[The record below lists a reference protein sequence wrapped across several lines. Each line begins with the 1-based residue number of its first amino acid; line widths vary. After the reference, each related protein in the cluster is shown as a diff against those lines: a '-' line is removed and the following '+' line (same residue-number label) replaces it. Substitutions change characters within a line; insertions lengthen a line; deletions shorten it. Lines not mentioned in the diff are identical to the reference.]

1 MTLLQGIAASPGI
14 GIGPV
19 HIVDPEEIEVHDGDL
34 APQAVAGEKDRFRKA
49 VEESL
54 REVRELREKIA
65 LETGEE
71 QARILDAQIDI
82 LEDPEAVAQT
92 LAAIERERKPAAFAY
107 RKILT
112 AVAARLED
120 ADSEY
125 YRGRAIDVR
134 DVRRRV
140 LTHLGNVRA
149 HSLRDL
155 TEPSLI
161 VANDLPP
168 SEMALLPRNMALG
181 FATDLGGRT
190 SHTAIMARARG
201 IPAVVGVKGASDA
214 AQQGAIAIV
223 DGTRGIAI
231 FEPDQET
238 LAEHERKRER
248 YRELAAKLTE
258 LKDQRCVTADGRP
271 IELAANLE
279 VPEELPSVLENGADG
294 IGLYRTEFF
303 YLARKQLPT
312 EDAQFNAYRSIAE
325 AMNPRPVNIRT
336 LDVGGDK
343 FASYLGTPIEKNPF
357 LGMRGLRFSLRREE
371 IFRTQLRAIF
381 RASAY
386 GNVRIMFPMVIG
398 LEDLRRA
405 REIVERARLQ
415 LRGEGVPMGQN
426 VPLGIMVET
435 PASVFGIDQLAQE
448 ADFVSIGT
456 NDLIQYTLAVDRGNE
471 AISEIYEPLHPAV
484 LRAIKTVVDAG
495 HKAGIPVGIC
505 GEMAGEPLYAVVL
518 VGLGFEEFSVS
529 PYLVPEIKTIV
540 RGTSYPDA
548 RDLADRCLGLSTP
561 TEVRTVVTEFM
572 SRRYPGIFVPA

>member
-1 MTLLQGIAASPGI
+1 MTTLQGIAASPGI

-19 HIVDPEEIEVHDGDL
+19 HIVDPEETEVQDGDL
-34 APQAVAGEKDRFRKA
+34 RVQDAAAEQERFRKA
-49 VEESL
+49 IRESL
-54 REVRELREKIA
+54 VEVRELREKIA

-71 QARILDAQIDI
+71 QARILDAQIEI
-82 LEDPEAVAQT
+82 LEDPEATSQT
-92 LAAIERERKPAAFAY
+92 LAVIERERKPAAFAY
-107 RKILT
+107 RRILN
-112 AVAARLED
+112 AVAARLDEVD
-120 ADSEY
+120 GEY

-140 LTHLGNVRA
+140 LAHLGGIRA
-149 HSLRDL
+149 HSLSDL

-168 SEMALLPRNMALG
+168 SEMALLQRSMALG

-201 IPAVVGVKGASDA
+201 IPAVVGLKSATES

-223 DGTRGIAI
+223 DGTRGVAI
-231 FEPDQET
+231 FNPDPET

-258 LKDQRCVTADGRP
+258 LKDQRCATADGRP
-271 IELAANLE
+271 IWLGANLE
-279 VPEELPSVLENGADG
+279 VPEELPGILENGADG

-312 EDAQFNAYRSIAE
+312 EEAQFNAYRSIVE
-325 AMNPRPVNIRT
+325 AMSPKPVIIRT

-386 GNVRIMFPMVIG
+386 GNLRIMFPMVIG

-405 REIVERARLQ
+405 REIVERVKLQ
-415 LRGEGVPMGQN
+415 LRKEGVAMAQN
-426 VPLGIMVET
+426 VPLGVMVET
-435 PASVFGIDQLAQE
+435 PASVFSIDWLSQE

-484 LRAIKTVVDAG
+484 LHAIKMVVEAG
-495 HKAGIPVGIC
+495 HRAGIPVGIC

-518 VGLGFEEFSVS
+518 VGLGLEEFSVS
-529 PYLVPEIKTIV
+529 PYLVPEIKTII
-540 RGTSYPDA
+540 RASTYGEA
-548 RDLADRCLGLSTP
+548 RELADRCMSLHTP
-561 TEVRTVVTEFM
+561 SDVRTVVNEFM

>member
-1 MTLLQGIAASPGI
+1 MTTLQGIAASPGI

-19 HIVDPEEIEVHDGDL
+19 HIVDPEETEVQDGDL
-34 APQAVAGEKDRFRKA
+34 RVQDAAAEQERFRKA
-49 VEESL
+49 IRESL
-54 REVRELREKIA
+54 VEVRELREKIA

-71 QARILDAQIDI
+71 QARILDAQIEI
-82 LEDPEAVAQT
+82 LEDPEATSQT
-92 LAAIERERKPAAFAY
+92 LAVIERERKPAAFAY
-107 RKILT
+107 RRILN
-112 AVAARLED
+112 AVAARLDEVD
-120 ADSEY
+120 GEY

-140 LTHLGNVRA
+140 LAHLGGIRA
-149 HSLRDL
+149 HSLSDL

-168 SEMALLPRNMALG
+168 SEMALLQRSMALG

-201 IPAVVGVKGASDA
+201 IPAVVGLKSATES

-223 DGTRGIAI
+223 DGTRGVAI
-231 FEPDQET
+231 FNPDPET

-258 LKDQRCVTADGRP
+258 LKDQRCATADGRP
-271 IELAANLE
+271 IWLGANLE
-279 VPEELPSVLENGADG
+279 VPQELPGILENGADG

-312 EDAQFNAYRSIAE
+312 EEAQFNAYRSIVE
-325 AMNPRPVNIRT
+325 AMSPKPVIIRT

-386 GNVRIMFPMVIG
+386 GNLRIMFPMVIG

-405 REIVERARLQ
+405 REIVERVKLQ
-415 LRGEGVPMGQN
+415 LRKEGVAMAQN
-426 VPLGIMVET
+426 VPPGVMGGT
-435 PASVFGIDQLAQE
+435 PASVFSIDWLSQE

-484 LRAIKTVVDAG
+484 LHAIKMVVEAG
-495 HKAGIPVGIC
+495 YRAGIPAGVC
-505 GEMAGEPLYAVVL
+505 AEMAGEPLYAVVL
-518 VGLGFEEFSVS
+518 VGLGLQEVSVS
-529 PYLVPEIKTIV
+529 P
-540 RGTSYPDA
+540 
-548 RDLADRCLGLSTP
+548 
-561 TEVRTVVTEFM
+561 
-572 SRRYPGIFVPA
+572 

>member
-1 MTLLQGIAASPGI
+1 MTQLQGIAASPGI
-14 GIGPV
+14 GIGPI
-19 HIVDPEEIEVHDGDL
+19 HIVDPEEIEVQDGDL
-34 APQAVAGEKDRFRKA
+34 KPQNVAAEQERFRKA
-49 VEESL
+49 IQASL
-54 REVRELREKIA
+54 AEVRELREKIA

-71 QARILDAQIDI
+71 QARILDTQIEI
-82 LEDPEAVAQT
+82 LEDPEAKSMT

-112 AVAARLED
+112 AVAARLDE
-120 ADSEY
+120 ADGEY
-125 YRGRAIDVR
+125 HRGRAIDVR
-134 DVRRRV
+134 DVRRRM
-140 LTHLGNVRA
+140 LAHLGGVRA
-149 HSLRDL
+149 YSFRGL
-155 TEPSLI
+155 TQPSLI
-161 VANDLPP
+161 VASDLPP

-201 IPAVVGVKGASDA
+201 IPAVVGVKGATDS
-214 AQQGAIAIV
+214 AQEGAIAIV

-231 FEPDQET
+231 FDPDAET
-238 LAEHERKRER
+238 LAEHERKREH
-248 YRELAAKLTE
+248 YRELAAQLTQ
-258 LKDQRCVTADGRP
+258 LKDQRCMTADGRVL
-271 IELAANLE
+271 ELGANLE

-312 EDAQFNAYRSIAE
+312 EEAQFNAYRSIVE
-325 AMNPRPVNIRT
+325 AMNPKPVNIRT

-371 IFRTQLRAIF
+371 IFRTQLRAIY

-386 GNVRIMFPMVIG
+386 GQVRIMFPMVLG

-405 REIVERARLQ
+405 REIVERVKLQ
-415 LRGEGVPMGQN
+415 LRKEGAAMAPS
-426 VPLGIMVET
+426 VPLGIMIET
-435 PASVFGIDQLAQE
+435 PASVFSIDRLARE

-471 AISEIYEPLHPAV
+471 AIAEIYEPLHPAV
-484 LRAIKTVVDAG
+484 LRALKTVVDAG
-495 HKAGIPVGIC
+495 HEAGIPVGIC

-518 VGLGFEEFSVS
+518 VGLGLEEFSVS

-540 RGTSYPDA
+540 RGTTFADA
-548 RDLADRCLGLSTP
+548 RELAERCLGLATP
-561 TEVRTVVTEFM
+561 SEVRTVVTEFM
-572 SRRYPGIFVPA
+572 SRRYPGIFLPA

>member
-1 MTLLQGIAASPGI
+1 MTQLLGIAASPGI

-19 HIVDPEEIEVHDGDL
+19 HIVDPEEIEVQDGDL
-34 APQAVAGEKDRFRKA
+34 APQSIAAEQERFRTA
-49 VEESL
+49 IQHSL
-54 REVRELREKIA
+54 SEVRELREKIA

-71 QARILDAQIDI
+71 QARILDTQIEI
-82 LEDPEAVAQT
+82 LGDPEATAQT
-92 LAAIERERKPAAFAY
+92 LAAIERDRKPAAFAY

-112 AVAARLED
+112 AVAARLDE
-120 ADSEY
+120 ADGEY
-125 YRGRAIDVR
+125 HRGRAIDVR
-134 DVRRRV
+134 DVRRRM
-140 LTHLGNVRA
+140 LEHLGGVHS

-161 VANDLPP
+161 VATDLPP

-201 IPAVVGVKGASDA
+201 IPAVVGVKGATDW
-214 AQQGAIAIV
+214 AQEGTIAIV
-223 DGTRGIAI
+223 DGTRGVAI
-231 FEPDQET
+231 FDPDPET

-248 YRELAAKLTE
+248 YRELAATLTE
-258 LKDQRCVTADGRP
+258 LKDQRCATSEGRV
-271 IELAANLE
+271 LQLGANLE

-312 EDAQFNAYRSIAE
+312 EEAQFNAYRSIVE
-325 AMNPRPVNIRT
+325 AMNPKSVNIRT

-357 LGMRGLRFSLRREE
+357 LGMRGLRFSLKREE
-371 IFRTQLRAIF
+371 IFMTQLRAIY

-386 GNVRIMFPMVIG
+386 GKVKVMFPMVLG

-405 REIVERARLQ
+405 REIVERVKLQ
-415 LRGEGVPMGQN
+415 LRKEGAPMAPN
-426 VPLGIMVET
+426 VPLGIMIET
-435 PASVFGIDQLAQE
+435 PASVFSIDQLAQE
-448 ADFVSIGT
+448 CDFVSIGT

-471 AISEIYEPLHPAV
+471 AIAEIYEPLHPAV

-495 HKAGIPVGIC
+495 HRYGIRVGIC
-505 GEMAGEPLYAVVL
+505 GEMAGEPLYTVVL
-518 VGLGFEEFSVS
+518 VGMGLEEFSVS

-540 RGTSYPDA
+540 RQTTYPEA
-548 RDLADRCLGLSTP
+548 RELAERCLSLATP
-561 TEVRTVVTEFM
+561 SEVRTVVTEFM
-572 SRRYPGIFVPA
+572 SRRYPGIFLPA

>member
-1 MTLLQGIAASPGI
+1 MTTLQGIAASPGI

-19 HIVDPEEIEVHDGDL
+19 HIVDPEETEVQDGDL
-34 APQAVAGEKDRFRKA
+34 RVQDTAAEQERFRKA
-49 VEESL
+49 IGESL
-54 REVRELREKIA
+54 VEVRELREKIA

-71 QARILDAQIDI
+71 QARIMDAQVEI
-82 LEDPEAVAQT
+82 LEDPEATSQT
-92 LAAIERERKPAAFAY
+92 LAVIERERKPAAFAY
-107 RKILT
+107 RRILT
-112 AVAARLED
+112 AVAARLDEVD
-120 ADSEY
+120 GEY

-140 LTHLGNVRA
+140 LGHLGGIRA

-168 SEMALLPRNMALG
+168 SEMALLQRSMALG

-201 IPAVVGVKGASDA
+201 IPAVVGLRTATES

-223 DGTRGIAI
+223 DGTRGVAI
-231 FEPDQET
+231 FNPDPET

-248 YRELAAKLTE
+248 YRELAAKRTE
-258 LKDQRCVTADGRP
+258 LKDQRCATANGRP
-271 IELAANLE
+271 IWLGANLE
-279 VPEELPSVLENGADG
+279 VPEELPGILENGADG

-312 EDAQFNAYRSIAE
+312 EEAQFNAYRSIVE
-325 AMNPRPVNIRT
+325 AMGPKPVIIRT

-386 GNVRIMFPMVIG
+386 GNLRIMFPMVIG

-405 REIVERARLQ
+405 REIVERVKLQ
-415 LRGEGVPMGQN
+415 LRKEGVAMAQN

-435 PASVFGIDQLAQE
+435 PASVFSIDWLAQE

-484 LRAIKTVVDAG
+484 LHAIKMVVEAG
-495 HKAGIPVGIC
+495 HRAGIPVGIC

-518 VGLGFEEFSVS
+518 VGLGLEEFSVS
-529 PYLVPEIKTIV
+529 PYLVPEIKTII
-540 RGTSYPDA
+540 RASTYDEA
-548 RDLADRCLGLSTP
+548 RELADRCMSLHTP
-561 TEVRTVVTEFM
+561 SDVRTVVHEFM
-572 SRRYPGIFVPA
+572 SRQYPGIFVPA

>member
-1 MTLLQGIAASPGI
+1 MTQLQGIAASPGI

-19 HIVDPEEIEVHDGDL
+19 HIVDPEEIEVQDGDL
-34 APQAVAGEKDRFRKA
+34 APQSIAAEQERFRTA
-49 VEESL
+49 IQQSL
-54 REVRELREKIA
+54 SEVRELREKIA

-71 QARILDAQIDI
+71 QARILDTQIEI
-82 LEDPEAVAQT
+82 LGDPEATAQT
-92 LAAIERERKPAAFAY
+92 LAAIERDRKPAAFAY

-112 AVAARLED
+112 AVAARLDE
-120 ADSEY
+120 ADGEY
-125 YRGRAIDVR
+125 HRGRAIDVR
-134 DVRRRV
+134 DVRRRM
-140 LTHLGNVRA
+140 LEHLGGVHS

-161 VANDLPP
+161 VATDLPP

-201 IPAVVGVKGASDA
+201 IPAVVGVKGATDS
-214 AQQGAIAIV
+214 AQEGTIAIV

-231 FEPDQET
+231 FDPDPET

-248 YRELAAKLTE
+248 YRELAATLTE
-258 LKDQRCVTADGRP
+258 LKDQRCATSEGRV
-271 IELAANLE
+271 LQLGANLE

-312 EDAQFNAYRSIAE
+312 EDAQFNAYRSIVE
-325 AMNPRPVNIRT
+325 AMNPKSVNIRT

-357 LGMRGLRFSLRREE
+357 LGMRGLRFSLKREE
-371 IFRTQLRAIF
+371 IFMTQLRAIY

-386 GNVRIMFPMVIG
+386 GKVKVMFPMVLG

-405 REIVERARLQ
+405 REIVERVKLQ
-415 LRGEGVPMGQN
+415 LRKEGAPMAAN
-426 VPLGIMVET
+426 VPLGIMIET
-435 PASVFGIDQLAQE
+435 PASVFSIDQLAQE
-448 ADFVSIGT
+448 CDFVSIGT

-471 AISEIYEPLHPAV
+471 AIAEIYEPLHPAV

-495 HKAGIPVGIC
+495 HRYGIRVGIC

-518 VGLGFEEFSVS
+518 VGMGLEEFSVS

-540 RGTSYPDA
+540 RQTTYPEA
-548 RDLADRCLGLSTP
+548 RELAERCLSLATP
-561 TEVRTVVTEFM
+561 SEVRTVVTEFM
-572 SRRYPGIFVPA
+572 SRRYPGIFLPA

>member
-1 MTLLQGIAASPGI
+1 MTQLTGIAASPGI
-14 GIGPV
+14 GIGPI
-19 HIVDPEEIEVHDGDL
+19 HIVDPEEIEVQDGDL
-34 APQAVAGEKDRFRKA
+34 PAQAVAGEQERFRNA
-49 VEESL
+49 IQESL
-54 REVRELREKIA
+54 REVREVREKIA

-71 QARILDAQIDI
+71 QARILDAQIEI
-82 LEDPEAVAQT
+82 LGDPDATALT
-92 LAAIERERKPAAFAY
+92 LAAIERDRKPAAFAY

-112 AVAARLED
+112 AVAARLDE
-120 ADSEY
+120 ADGEY
-125 YRGRAIDVR
+125 HRGRAIDVR
-134 DVRRRV
+134 DVRRRM
-140 LTHLGNVRA
+140 LGHLGGVRS

-201 IPAVVGVKGASDA
+201 IPAVVGVKGATHA
-214 AQQGAIAIV
+214 AQEGTIAIV
-223 DGTRGIAI
+223 DGTRGVAI
-231 FEPDQET
+231 FDPDPET
-238 LAEHERKRER
+238 LAEHERKRDR
-248 YRELAAKLTE
+248 YRELAATLTE
-258 LKDQRCVTADGRP
+258 LKDQRCATSEGRV
-271 IELAANLE
+271 LQLGANLE

-312 EDAQFNAYRSIAE
+312 EDAQFNAYRSIVE
-325 AMNPRPVNIRT
+325 AMNPKSVNIRT

-357 LGMRGLRFSLRREE
+357 LGMRGLRFSLKREE
-371 IFRTQLRAIF
+371 IFMTQLRAIY

-386 GNVRIMFPMVIG
+386 GKVKVMFPMVLG

-405 REIVERARLQ
+405 REIVERVKLQ
-415 LRGEGVPMGQN
+415 LRKEGAPMSPN
-426 VPLGIMVET
+426 VPLGIMIET
-435 PASVFGIDQLAQE
+435 PASVFSIDQLAQE
-448 ADFVSIGT
+448 CDFVSIGT

-471 AISEIYEPLHPAV
+471 AIAEIYEPLHPAV

-495 HKAGIPVGIC
+495 HRYGIRVGIC
-505 GEMAGEPLYAVVL
+505 GEMAGEPLYTVVL
-518 VGLGFEEFSVS
+518 VGMGLEEFSVS

-540 RGTSYPDA
+540 RQTTYPEA
-548 RDLADRCLGLSTP
+548 RELAERCLSLATP
-561 TEVRTVVTEFM
+561 SEVRTVVTEFM
-572 SRRYPGIFVPA
+572 SRRYPGIFLPA

>member
-1 MTLLQGIAASPGI
+1 MTQLQGIAASPGI
-14 GIGPV
+14 GIGPI
-19 HIVDPEEIEVHDGDL
+19 HIVDPEEIEVQDGDL
-34 APQAVAGEKDRFRKA
+34 KPQNVGSEQERFRKA
-49 VEESL
+49 IQDSL
-54 REVRELREKIA
+54 AEVRELREKIA

-71 QARILDAQIDI
+71 QARILDTQIEI
-82 LEDPEAVAQT
+82 LEDPEAASMT
-92 LAAIERERKPAAFAY
+92 LVVIEREKKPAAFAY

-112 AVAARLED
+112 AVAARLDE
-120 ADSEY
+120 ADGEY
-125 YRGRAIDVR
+125 HRGRAIDVR
-134 DVRRRV
+134 DVRRRM
-140 LTHLGNVRA
+140 LANLGGVRA
-149 HSLRDL
+149 YSFRGL
-155 TEPSLI
+155 TQPSLI
-161 VANDLPP
+161 VASDLPP

-201 IPAVVGVKGASDA
+201 IPAVVGVKGATDS
-214 AQQGAIAIV
+214 AQEGAIAIV

-231 FEPDQET
+231 FDPDAET

-248 YRELAAKLTE
+248 YRELAAQLTQ
-258 LKDQRCVTADGRP
+258 LKDQRCTTADGRVL
-271 IELAANLE
+271 ELGANLE

-312 EDAQFNAYRSIAE
+312 EEAQFNAYRSIVE
-325 AMNPRPVNIRT
+325 AMNPKPVNIRT

-371 IFRTQLRAIF
+371 IFMTQLRAIY

-386 GNVRIMFPMVIG
+386 GHVRIMFPMVLG

-405 REIVERARLQ
+405 REIVERVKLQ
-415 LRGEGVPMGQN
+415 LRKEGAAMGPN
-426 VPLGIMVET
+426 VPLGIMIET
-435 PASVFGIDQLAQE
+435 PASVFSIDRLAKE

-471 AISEIYEPLHPAV
+471 AIAEIYEPLHPAV
-484 LRAIKTVVDAG
+484 LRALKTVVDEG

-505 GEMAGEPLYAVVL
+505 GEMAGEPLYAVML
-518 VGLGFEEFSVS
+518 VGLGLEEFSVS

-540 RGTSYPDA
+540 RGTTFADA
-548 RDLADRCLGLSTP
+548 RELADRCLSLATP
-561 TEVRTVVTEFM
+561 SEVRTVVTEFM
-572 SRRYPGIFVPA
+572 SRRYPGIFLPA

>member
-1 MTLLQGIAASPGI
+1 MTVLQGIAASPGV
-14 GIGPV
+14 GIGPI
-19 HIVDPEEIEVHDGDL
+19 HIVDPEEIEVQDGDL
-34 APQAVAGEKDRFRKA
+34 PANGTAAEQERFRKA
-49 VEESL
+49 IRQSL
-54 REVRELREKIA
+54 AEVREVREKIA

-71 QARILDAQIDI
+71 QARILDTQIEI
-82 LEDPEAVAQT
+82 LEDPEATEQT
-92 LAAIERERKPAAFAY
+92 LAVIERERKPAAFAY
-107 RKILT
+107 RRILT
-112 AVAARLED
+112 AFAARLDE
-120 ADSEY
+120 ADGEY

-140 LTHLGNVRA
+140 LAHLGGIRA

-181 FATDLGGRT
+181 FATELGGRT

-201 IPAVVGVKGASDA
+201 IPAVVGVKGATDS
-214 AQQGAIAIV
+214 AQQGATAIV

-231 FEPDQET
+231 FDPDPET

-258 LKDQRCVTADGRP
+258 LKDQRCMTADGR
-271 IELAANLE
+271 ILGLGANLE
-279 VPEELPSVLENGADG
+279 VPEELPGILENGADG

-312 EDAQFNAYRSIAE
+312 EESQFNAYRSIVE
-325 AMNPRPVNIRT
+325 AMNPRPVIIRT

-371 IFRTQLRAIF
+371 IFRTQLRAIY
-381 RASAY
+381 RASTY

-405 REIVERARLQ
+405 REIVERVKLQ
-415 LRGEGVPMGQN
+415 LRKEGVPMAKK
-426 VPLGIMVET
+426 VPLGVMIET
-435 PASVFGIDQLAQE
+435 PASVFSIDQLVQE
-448 ADFVSIGT
+448 ADFLSIGT

-495 HKAGIPVGIC
+495 HRAGISVGIC

-518 VGLGFEEFSVS
+518 VGLGLEEFSVS
-529 PYLVPEIKTIV
+529 PYLVPEIKTII
-540 RGTSYPDA
+540 RATTSAEA
-548 RDLADRCLGLSTP
+548 RELADRCMSLATP
-561 TEVRTVVTEFM
+561 SEVRTVVTEFM